1 MAINVKKKEGESRLA
16 YILIFS
22 RPLVVLLILG
32 VGISLYRM
40 IGIST
45 LPLLW
50 IIISS
55 FLLSFFFFVS
65 TSIGRPLW
73 YLQLLGDLSIVTA
86 IVYFTGGYDSVFS
99 ILYFIP
105 LILSTI
111 LTGIRGGFLITV
123 AISLF
128 YTGVLIFHFIG
139 YVPYSI
145 SENINAQSLFYKG
158 YIHNFSFYIVFLLSS
173 YLVRRLK
180 KETEKVDIMKVT
192 TQEIIESLPEKIF
205 IIDKNKNIVYRNDST
220 VLIDMDVL
228 KDREEIEIDG
238 KTYKVSITEL
248 RNGNLIMFSLR
259 DITEERKREEELK
272 VKEKIAFVGEI
283 SSGLAHEI
291 RNPLSALLG
300 CVETFKRVKEK
311 EKKEKLL
318 GLITEEA
325 SRMERIIDTFIRY
338 AKLRRPV
345 FGEVN
350 PEIIVKA
357 QADEWIKKGKKL
369 RINTQGT
376 SSDFKLDPELFL
388 MLFKNI
394 MENAFEATDGK
405 GPVEV
410 NLIFQRSNFIL
421 EVCDKGKGI
430 PPGIS
435 DKIWSPFFSTKKGGV
450 GMGLALV
457 KRIAESHFA
466 KINLESKEGEGT
478 KVSISFPKL

>member
-1 MAINVKKKEGESRLA
+1 MKKKEGESRLA
-16 YILIFS
+16 YVLIFS

-32 VGISLYRM
+32 VGISLYKM
-40 IGIST
+40 IGINT

-73 YLQLLGDLSIVTA
+73 YLQLLGDLSIVTGV
-86 IVYFTGGYDSVFS
+86 VYFTGGYDSVFS

-111 LTGIRGGFLITV
+111 LTGVRGGFLITV

-128 YTGVLIFHFIG
+128 YTGILIFHFVG
-139 YVPYSI
+139 YIPYSI
-145 SENINAQSLFYKG
+145 SESINVQSIFYKG

-173 YLVRRLK
+173 YLVKRLK
-180 KETEKVDIMKVT
+180 KESEKVDIMKIT

-205 IIDKNKNIVYRNDST
+205 IIDKNKNILYRNDSKM
-220 VLIDMDVL
+220 LIDLDIL

-238 KTYKVSITEL
+238 KTYKASITEL
-248 RNGNLIMFSLR
+248 RDGNLTMFLLR
-259 DITEERKREEELK
+259 DITDERKKEEELK
-272 VKEKIAFVGEI
+272 VKEKIAFIGEI

-291 RNPLSALLG
+291 RNPLSALMG
-300 CVETFKRVKEK
+300 CVETLKRVKEE
-311 EKKEKLL
+311 EKKGKLL
-318 GLITEEA
+318 RLITEEA
-325 SRMERIIDTFIRY
+325 ERMERIIDTFIRY
-338 AKLRRPV
+338 AKLRKPI
-345 FGEVN
+345 FEEVN
-350 PEIIVKA
+350 PEIIIKA
-357 QADEWIKKGKKL
+357 QADEWTKKGKALK
-369 RINTQGT
+369 INTQGI

-388 MLFKNI
+388 MLFKNL
-394 MENAFEATDGK
+394 MENAFEATNGK

-410 NLIFQRSNFIL
+410 NLIFHRNNFTL
-421 EVCDKGKGI
+421 EISDKGKGI
-430 PPGIS
+430 PNNIS
-435 DKIWSPFFSTKKGGV
+435 NKIWSPFFSTKTGGV

-466 KINLESKEGEGT
+466 KINLESEEGKGT
-478 KVSISFPKL
+478 KISVSFPKL